1 MKKFVK
7 SLATVALLAG
17 VTLGATA
24 CNTVDEKARAD
35 AAAALSTAQQASAQ
49 AQQAAAAAQQAAA
62 AAQAAA
68 DKVERIFN
76 RSLRK

>member
-1 MKKFVK
+1 MNKVVK
-7 SLATVALLAG
+7 SFAIVALLAG
-17 VTLGATA
+17 VSA
-24 CNTVDEKARAD
+24 CNTVD
-35 AAAALSTAQQASAQ
+35 QQARDTANQ
-49 AQQAAAAAQQAAA
+49 ALQTAQQAAASAQAAAA

>member
-1 MKKFVK
+1 MMKFTK
-7 SLATVALLAG
+7 SITTIALLAA

-24 CNTVDEKARAD
+24 CNTVDEQARQQ
-35 AAAALSTAQQASAQ
+35 AANALQTAQQASAS
-49 AQQAAAAAQQAAA
+49 AQQAAASAQQAAA

>member
-1 MKKFVK
+1 MHKFVK

-24 CNTVDEKARAD
+24 CNTVDEAAR
-35 AAAALSTAQQASAQ
+35 
-49 AQQAAAAAQQAAA
+49 QQAASALQTAQAAQAAAQQAAA
-62 AAQAAA
+62 SAQAAAASAQAAA

-76 RSLRK
+76 KSLRK